1 MGFYRK
7 EESDMLTALLTIAFL
22 EAVAG
27 MAAVFLTKEFALI
40 RILDWTEDKGVI
52 GTAAGLC
59 FAFLLLPYLM
69 AEVIFALIWT
79 AVTERREKKR
89 GNRHTG
95 RKMIDEQP
103 TAYEANDWIPCSKR
117 LPEQE
122 RWVLATVMH
131 SAWVS
136 DYDSKWVK
144 KEEKNPSS
152 KEFRNLSCACEYIWK
167 MDIFR

>member
-69 AEVIFALIWT
+69 AEVMFALIWA

-95 RKMIDEQP
+95 R
-103 TAYEANDWIPCSKR
+103 
-117 LPEQE
+117 
-122 RWVLATVMH
+122 V
-131 SAWVS
+131 
-136 DYDSKWVK
+136 
-144 KEEKNPSS
+144 
-152 KEFRNLSCACEYIWK
+152 
-167 MDIFR
+167 

>member
-7 EESDMLTALLTIAFL
+7 EESDMLTVLLIIAFL

-69 AEVIFALIWT
+69 AGVIFALIWA

-95 RKMIDEQP
+95 R
-103 TAYEANDWIPCSKR
+103 
-117 LPEQE
+117 
-122 RWVLATVMH
+122 V
-131 SAWVS
+131 
-136 DYDSKWVK
+136 
-144 KEEKNPSS
+144 
-152 KEFRNLSCACEYIWK
+152 
-167 MDIFR
+167 

>member
-7 EESDMLTALLTIAFL
+7 EESDMLTATSIAFL

-69 AEVIFALIWT
+69 AEVMFALVW
-79 AVTERREKKR
+79 AAAM
-89 GNRHTG
+89 G
-95 RKMIDEQP
+95 RKEK
-103 TAYEANDWIPCSKR
+103 W
-117 LPEQE
+117 E
-122 RWVLATVMH
+122 RKH
-131 SAWVS
+131 
-136 DYDSKWVK
+136 
-144 KEEKNPSS
+144 
-152 KEFRNLSCACEYIWK
+152 
-167 MDIFR
+167 